1 MTWILVS
8 DHWKKKF
15 HRKNQGAP
23 YKVKLSDA
31 SRVFLDI
38 VEDITVFTAPCHCQ
52 SRKYKMLGKI
62 QTLKI
67 FNYDVF

>member
-15 HRKNQGAP
+15 LRKNQGAP

-31 SRVFLDI
+31 SRVFLDVI
-38 VEDITVFTAPCHCQ
+38 EDITVFTAPCLCQ
-52 SRKYKMLGKI
+52 SQKYKMLDKI
-62 QTLKI
+62 QKLKI
-67 FNYDVF
+67 FNYNVF